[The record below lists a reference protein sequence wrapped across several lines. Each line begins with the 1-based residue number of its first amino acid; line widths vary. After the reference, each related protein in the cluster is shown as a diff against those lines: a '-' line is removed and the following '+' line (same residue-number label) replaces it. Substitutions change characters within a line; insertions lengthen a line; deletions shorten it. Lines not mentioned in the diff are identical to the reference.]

1 MLVSTAFFLG
11 LLLGGIIL
19 VVTLLYDKRTTKECP
34 VCKQAKELQEKE
46 EEVLKKRVERPTNR
60 LQKLISNF

>member
-19 VVTLLYDKRTTKECP
+19 VVTLLYDKRTTTECP
-34 VCKQAKELQEKE
+34 VCKQAKELQEE
-46 EEVLKKRVERPTNR
+46 EEEALRKEWKDQQTGYKN
-60 LQKLISNF
+60 

>member
-19 VVTLLYDKRTTKECP
+19 VVTLLYDKRTTTECP
-34 VCKQAKELQEKE
+34 VCKQAKELQEME
-46 EEVLKKRVERPTNR
+46 EETLRKEWKDQQTGYKN
-60 LQKLISNF
+60 

>member
-11 LLLGGIIL
+11 LLLEGIL
-19 VVTLLYDKRTTKECP
+19 SVVTLLYDKRTTTECP

-46 EEVLKKRVERPTNR
+46 EEALKKEWKDQQTDYKN
-60 LQKLISNF
+60 

>member
-11 LLLGGIIL
+11 LLLGGLIL
-19 VVTLLYDKRTTKECP
+19 VVNLLYDKRTTTECP

-46 EEVLKKRVERPTNR
+46 EETLKKEWKDQQTGYKN
-60 LQKLISNF
+60 

>member
-19 VVTLLYDKRTTKECP
+19 VVTLLYDKRTTTECP
-34 VCKQAKELQEKE
+34 VCKEAKELQEKE
-46 EEVLKKRVERPTNR
+46 EEAFKKEWKDQQTGYKN
-60 LQKLISNF
+60 

>member
-1 MLVSTAFFLG
+1 MLASTAFFLG

-19 VVTLLYDKRTTKECP
+19 VVTLIYDKRTTTECP

-46 EEVLKKRVERPTNR
+46 EEILKKEWKDQQTGYKN
-60 LQKLISNF
+60 

>member
-1 MLVSTAFFLG
+1 MLASTAFFLG

-19 VVTLLYDKRTTKECP
+19 VVTLLYDKRTTTECP

-46 EEVLKKRVERPTNR
+46 EEVLKKEWKDQQTGYKN
-60 LQKLISNF
+60 

>member
-1 MLVSTAFFLG
+1 MLASTAFFLG

-19 VVTLLYDKRTTKECP
+19 VVTLLYDKRTTTECP

-46 EEVLKKRVERPTNR
+46 EETLRKEWKDQQTGYKN
-60 LQKLISNF
+60 

>member
-34 VCKQAKELQEKE
+34 VCKQNRELQEKE
-46 EEVLKKRVERPTNR
+46 EETLKKEWKDQQTGYKN
-60 LQKLISNF
+60 

>member
-1 MLVSTAFFLG
+1 MEASTAFFLG

-19 VVTLLYDKRTTKECP
+19 VVNLLYDKRTTTECP

-46 EEVLKKRVERPTNR
+46 EEALKKEWKDQQTGYKN
-60 LQKLISNF
+60 

>member
-19 VVTLLYDKRTTKECP
+19 VVTLLYDKRTTTECP

-46 EEVLKKRVERPTNR
+46 EALKKEWKDQQTGYKN
-60 LQKLISNF
+60 

>member
-19 VVTLLYDKRTTKECP
+19 VVTLIYDKGTTTECP
-34 VCKQAKELQEKE
+34 VCKQAKELQEK
-46 EEVLKKRVERPTNR
+46 RRRN
-60 LQKLISNF
+60 S

>member
-11 LLLGGIIL
+11 LLLGGFIL
-19 VVTLLYDKRTTKECP
+19 VVVLIYDKKTTTECP

-46 EEVLKKRVERPTNR
+46 EEALKKEWKDQQTGYKN
-60 LQKLISNF
+60 

>member
-19 VVTLLYDKRTTKECP
+19 VVTLLYDKRTTTECP

-46 EEVLKKRVERPTNR
+46 EALRKEWKDQQTGYKN
-60 LQKLISNF
+60 

>member
-11 LLLGGIIL
+11 LLLGGILL
-19 VVTLLYDKRTTKECP
+19 VVTLIYDKRTTTECP

-46 EEVLKKRVERPTNR
+46 EALRKEWKDQQTGYKN
-60 LQKLISNF
+60 

>member
-1 MLVSTAFFLG
+1 MLASTAFFLG

-19 VVTLLYDKRTTKECP
+19 VVTLLYDKRTTTECP

-46 EEVLKKRVERPTNR
+46 EEILKKEWKDQQTGYKN
-60 LQKLISNF
+60 

>member
-11 LLLGGIIL
+11 LLLGGILL
-19 VVTLLYDKRTTKECP
+19 VVVLIYDKRTTTECP

-46 EEVLKKRVERPTNR
+46 EEALKKEWKDQQTGYKN
-60 LQKLISNF
+60 